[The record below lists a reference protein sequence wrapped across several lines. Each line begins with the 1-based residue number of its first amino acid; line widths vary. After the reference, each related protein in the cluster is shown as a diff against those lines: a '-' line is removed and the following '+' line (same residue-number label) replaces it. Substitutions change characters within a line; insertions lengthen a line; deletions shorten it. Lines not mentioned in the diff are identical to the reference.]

1 MRRRDFIVLFS
12 SGLLG
17 LALPRICL
25 AQQRQFEYYEGQ
37 IPDEAYEDGMS
48 FKWGRHIWIWQYD
61 QIGEAIED
69 GKIIFTFRII
79 TGLEES
85 RLATRE
91 GNFRIRSKRGWGYN
105 NCDGVEMPLAMFFD
119 GTRALHGWSRT
130 WPFPADER
138 RPRLAS
144 HGCISVDQIE
154 RLYDWAPEGTPVHVR
169 GERIGYN

>member
-1 MRRRDFIVLFS
+1 MRRREFIALLS
-12 SGLLG
+12 SGLVG

-25 AQQRQFEYYEGQ
+25 AQYRYYEGSV
-37 IPDEAYEDGMS
+37 PDEAYQDES
-48 FKWGRHIWIWQYD
+48 VKWGKHIWIWQYD
-61 QIGEAIED
+61 QRGEAIQD

-91 GNFRIRSKRGWGYN
+91 GNFRIYKKKGWGYN

-130 WPFPADER
+130 WPFPTDDD
-138 RPRLAS
+138 RPWLAS

-154 RLYDWAPEGTPVHVR
+154 RLYNWADIGTEVHVR
-169 GERIGYN
+169 GERTGHY